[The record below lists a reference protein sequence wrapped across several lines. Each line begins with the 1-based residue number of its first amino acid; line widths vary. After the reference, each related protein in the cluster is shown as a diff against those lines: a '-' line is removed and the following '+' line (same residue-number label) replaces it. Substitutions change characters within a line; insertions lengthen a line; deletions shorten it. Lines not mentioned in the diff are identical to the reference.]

1 MQDSG
6 GIETLPKPIR
16 KGDLSLEELLTRRQS
31 RRTFKTTPLSKQQLS
46 QLLWAAYG
54 LRDSVGFKRTVPSA
68 GARLPLTVLACT
80 GKDTVEGLGAGIWRY
95 IAERNSLET
104 LFGEDVRSELA
115 SAAYHQEFIA
125 DAPLC
130 IAVAAAFEKTT
141 SRYGQRGV
149 RYVHID
155 VGHVGQNIYLQA
167 EALGLGT
174 VAVGAFDDEMVA
186 GALRLSPS
194 LAPLYLM
201 PVGYSV

>member
-6 GIETLPKPIR
+6 SIETLPEPIR

-31 RRTFKTTPLSKQQLS
+31 RRTFETTPLSKQQLS

-80 GKDTVEGLGAGIWRY
+80 GENTVEGLGAGIWRY

-104 LFGEDVRSELA
+104 LFGEDVRIPLA
-115 SAAYHQEFIA
+115 AACRQKFIA

-186 GALRLSPS
+186 GALRLPPP

>member
-1 MQDSG
+1 MRDSG
-6 GIETLPKPIR
+6 SIETLPEPIR
-16 KGDLSLEELLTRRQS
+16 KGDLSLEELLTKRQS
-31 RRTFKTTPLSKQQLS
+31 RRAFKTTPLSKQQLS

-54 LRDSVGFKRTVPSA
+54 LRDSVEFKRTVPSA

-95 IAERNSLET
+95 VAEKNTVEK

-130 IAVAAAFEKTT
+130 IAVAAVFEKTT

-155 VGHVGQNIYLQA
+155 VGHVGQNIYLEA

-186 GALRLSPS
+186 GALRLSPP

-201 PVGYSV
+201 PVGYSA